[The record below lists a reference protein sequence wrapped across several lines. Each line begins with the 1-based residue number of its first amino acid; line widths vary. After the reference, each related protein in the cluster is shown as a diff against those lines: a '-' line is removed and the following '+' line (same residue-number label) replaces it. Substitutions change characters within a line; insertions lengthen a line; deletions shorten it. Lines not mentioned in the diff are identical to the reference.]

1 TTTNHGVLWREP
13 DGSEVKLNCRRLMA
27 VLHDELDVEFQE
39 FCGDRWVPMRPSA
52 AARAVYLL
60 KPCSG
65 LRLVSPGDR
74 RMEPQKQSAKI
85 QVSDMTE
92 WQNLEYAIISRDR
105 LEDLAALAADGDTK
119 ALRLHKAINEWD
131 VEAPCINCKAR
142 PLPQPEGFVLVL
154 KDDGTTW
161 G

>member
-1 TTTNHGVLWREP
+1 
-13 DGSEVKLNCRRLMA
+13 
-27 VLHDELDVEFQE
+27 
-39 FCGDRWVPMRPSA
+39 
-52 AARAVYLL
+52 
-60 KPCSG
+60 
-65 LRLVSPGDR
+65 
-74 RMEPQKQSAKI
+74 MEPQKQSAKI

-161 G
+161 GAGICQRCAADESKLVELAREHLRRAYPSMRIVKPGSA